1 MKVEYIKYPKESDA
15 DFSYRIR
22 RSSKDLNMR
31 ILTPTAKDPN
41 KVLPGVNLRKIET
54 KNGTRHI
61 YETH

>member
-31 ILTPTAKDPN
+31 ILT
-41 KVLPGVNLRKIET
+41 LRVIGELSG
-54 KNGTRHI
+54 NVRVPA
-61 YETH
+61 